1 MYEATLAALVAS
13 TRVLVMPMNGF
24 TTSATLLVAEIRR
37 SLVLLVNV
45 EDNIV
50 NTEERVDLM
59 DWESESVH

>member
-1 MYEATLAALVAS
+1 MIWS
-13 TRVLVMPMNGF
+13 MPMNGL
-24 TTSATLLVAEIRR
+24 TTSATLLVSEIRR